1 MRPPQTKHRELMK
14 QPPPQSIHLKDYR
27 PPDYLVPRVEL
38 DFAIH
43 PDVTRVRSVLAV
55 TANYPESEPA
65 RPLELDG
72 ENLHLVSLYLDGV
85 ALVAGDY
92 MLSQDRLVVSNVP
105 RQFSLEI
112 ETEIKPYEN
121 TALEGLYQSGDILC
135 TQNEPEG
142 FRHITYFP
150 DRSDVMSVYTT
161 SIEAA
166 RERYPVL
173 LANGNEVETRTLDNG
188 RHMVKWHDP
197 FAKPCYLFAMVAG
210 DLGVVEDSFTTQSGR
225 EIAIRFFV
233 DKGNEPR
240 CGHAIESLK
249 GAMAWD
255 EQRFGLEY
263 DLDIYMVVAVD
274 TFNAG
279 AMENK
284 GLNIFNSQYVLA
296 DPKTATDADYQGI
309 ERVIAHEYFHNWTGN
324 RVTCRDWFQLTLKE
338 GLTVFRD
345 QEFSSDMSSRAV
357 KRIGDVRI
365 LREAQFAEDSG
376 PTSHP
381 IKPASYIEINNF
393 YTATVYNKGAE
404 VIRMIHTL
412 IGEDAFRRGMDLY
425 FERHDGQ
432 AVTTED
438 FVAAMADA
446 SDVDLSLFQRWYHQS
461 GTPTCEIT
469 MDWNAES
476 QSCCLTVRQH
486 CPQTDNQPAAP
497 FHMPMAFGLLGADGS
512 DLKATLDGG
521 TTASDMVEITGT
533 EQSFT
538 FDNVPE
544 CPVPSFFREFSAP
557 VHVNFDYSRD
567 DLAFLLAHDNDP
579 FNRYEAGQRLAVV
592 ELERLIANGAPHAT
606 AVAEDITD
614 AFGRLLDYGKQD
626 PAFVAEALV
635 LPSVTTLVER
645 MAVCDFDGAHAAR
658 QALSMAIAERHESK
672 MTAFYRSLHG
682 DEGPY
687 TLDPEAM
694 GRRALKNTLLAYL
707 TRVESSTHLET
718 ATSQFEHA
726 DNMTD
731 ELGALRALSQVA
743 CAERSMV
750 FKEFRARWHTEGLVM
765 NKWLATQAAAPLPDT
780 LTVVQALE
788 NDNVFDP
795 INPNKIRALFGAFG
809 RNLTQFHHVTG
820 EGYRFLAG
828 KIIDI
833 DSFNP
838 SMAASLAECYRKY
851 ARLDPGRK
859 DLMRPELERIL
870 AHPGLSKDVF
880 EIVTKTLQD
889 GA

>member
-1 MRPPQTKHRELMK
+1 MK
-14 QPPPQSIHLKDYR
+14 QAPPQSICLKDYR
-27 PPDYLVPRVEL
+27 PPDYLVPRIEL

-43 PDVTRVRSVLAV
+43 PDLTRVRSVLAV
-55 TANYPESEPA
+55 TANYPESERA

-72 ENLHLVSLYLDGV
+72 EGLHLVSLYLDGV
-85 ALVAGDY
+85 ALAAGDY
-92 MLSQDRLVVSNVP
+92 LLSRDGLVIANVP
-105 RQFSLEI
+105 RRFRLEI
-112 ETEIKPYEN
+112 ETEIRPHEN

-150 DRSDVMSVYTT
+150 DRSDVMGVYTT
-161 SIEAA
+161 SIEAD
-166 RERYPVL
+166 REQYPVL
-173 LANGNEVETRTLDNG
+173 LANGNEVERRALDNG

-197 FAKPCYLFAMVAG
+197 FAKPCYLFALVAG
-210 DLGVVEDSFTTQSGR
+210 DLGKVEDSFTTRSGR

-233 DKGNEPR
+233 DKGNESR
-240 CGHAIESLK
+240 CGHAIDSLK

-263 DLDIYMVVAVD
+263 DLDIYMIVAVD

-296 DPKTATDADYQGI
+296 DPKTATDADYQGV

-345 QEFSSDMSSRAV
+345 QEFCSDMSSRAV

-376 PTSHP
+376 PISHP
-381 IKPASYIEINNF
+381 IKPASYIEFNYF

-412 IGEDAFRRGMDLY
+412 IGGDAFRRGMDLY

-446 SDVDLSLFQRWYHQS
+446 SDVDLSQFQRWYHQG

-486 CPQTDNQPAAP
+486 CPPTDNRPAAP
-497 FHMPMAFGLLGADGS
+497 FHMPMALGLLGADGG
-512 DLKATLDGG
+512 DLTATRDDG
-521 TTASDMVEITGT
+521 TTAPGMVELTEA

-538 FDNVPE
+538 FGNVPE
-544 CPVPSFFREFSAP
+544 RPVPSFFREFSAP
-557 VHVNFDYSRD
+557 VRLNFDYSRD
-567 DLAFLLAHDNDP
+567 DLAFLLMHDADP
-579 FNRYEAGQRLAVV
+579 FNRYEAAQRLAIV
-592 ELERLIANGAPHAT
+592 ELDRLIADGALQAS

-614 AFGRLLDYGKQD
+614 AVGRLLDYGRQD
-626 PAFVAEALV
+626 PAFVAEALL

-645 MAVCDFDGAHAAR
+645 MDICDFDRAHAAR
-658 QALSMAIAERHESK
+658 QALSLAIAERHESK
-672 MTAFYRSLHG
+672 MTEFYRSLHG
-682 DEGPY
+682 GAGPY

-694 GRRALKNTLLAYL
+694 GRRTLKNTLLAYL
-707 TRVESSTHLET
+707 TLIESPTHLET

-731 ELGALRALSQVA
+731 ELGALRALSRIA
-743 CAERSMV
+743 CDERAV
-750 FKEFRARWHTEGLVM
+750 VIEAFRERWHGEGLVM
-765 NKWLATQAAAPLPDT
+765 NKWLAAQAAAPLPDT
-780 LTVVQALE
+780 LAVVQALE
-788 NDNVFDP
+788 NDDVFEP
-795 INPNKIRALFGAFG
+795 ANPNKIRALFGVFG

-838 SMAASLAECYRKY
+838 SMAASLTECYRKY
-851 ARLDPGRK
+851 ARLDAARK
-859 DLMRPELERIL
+859 GLMKTELERIL
-870 AHPGLSKDVF
+870 ARQGLSNDVF

>member
-1 MRPPQTKHRELMK
+1 MKHA
-14 QPPPQSIHLKDYR
+14 PPQSIHLKDYR
-27 PPDYLVPRVEL
+27 PPDYLVPRIEL
-38 DFAIH
+38 DFTIH
-43 PDVTRVRSVLAV
+43 SDATRVRSTLTV
-55 TANYPESEPA
+55 TANYPEGEPA

-72 ENLHLVSLYLDGV
+72 EDLHLVSLHLNDV
-85 ALVAGDY
+85 ALGTDDY
-92 MLSQDRLVVSNVP
+92 LLSQDRLVISNVP
-105 RQFSLEI
+105 RQFRLEI
-112 ETEIKPYEN
+112 ETAIMPHEN
-121 TALEGLYQSGDILC
+121 TALEGLYQSGNILC

-161 SIEAA
+161 SIEADL
-166 RERYPVL
+166 EQYPIL
-173 LANGNEVETRTLDNG
+173 LANGNEVERRQLDNG

-197 FAKPCYLFAMVAG
+197 FAKPCYLFALVAG
-210 DLGVVEDSFTTQSGR
+210 DLGLVEDAFTTMSGR

-233 DKGNEPR
+233 DKGNESR
-240 CGHAIESLK
+240 CGHAIDSLK
-249 GAMAWD
+249 SAMTWD

-296 DPKTATDADYQGI
+296 DPKTATDADYQGV

-381 IKPASYIEINNF
+381 IKPSSYIEINNF

-412 IGEDAFRRGMDLY
+412 IGDNAFRRGMDLY

-438 FVAAMADA
+438 FIAAMADA
-446 SDVDLSLFQRWYHQS
+446 SGVDLSLFQRWYHQG
-461 GTPTCEIT
+461 GTPTCEVD
-469 MDWNAES
+469 MDWNAET
-476 QSCCLTVRQH
+476 QSCCLTVRQS
-486 CPQTDNQPAAP
+486 CPPTDNKPAAP
-497 FHMPMAFGLLGADGS
+497 FHLPMAFGLLGADGS
-512 DLKATLDGG
+512 DLKVSLAG
-521 TTASDMVEITGT
+521 TTKVSDMLEITAA

-544 CPVPSFFREFSAP
+544 RPVPSLFRQFSAP
-557 VHVNFDYSRD
+557 VQVDFDYSRD
-567 DLAFLLAHDNDP
+567 DLGFLLAHDRDP
-579 FNRYEAGQRLAVV
+579 FNRYEAGQRLAIV
-592 ELERLIANGAPHAT
+592 ELEQLIANGVLQSA

-614 AFGRLLDYGKQD
+614 AFGRLLEHGKRD
-626 PAFVAEALV
+626 PAFVGEALI

-645 MAVCDFDGAHAAR
+645 MDVCDFEAAHAAR
-658 QALSMAIAERHESK
+658 KALYLSIAERHEAK
-672 MTAFYRSLHG
+672 MTAFYQSLHAV
-682 DEGPY
+682 EGPY
-687 TLDPEAM
+687 ALAPEAM

-707 TRVESSTHLET
+707 TLIESPRHLE
-718 ATSQFEHA
+718 AAAAQFEHA

-731 ELGALRALSQVA
+731 ELGALRALSQIA

-750 FKEFRARWHTEGLVM
+750 LKAFRARWHREGLVM

-780 LTVVQALE
+780 LAAVQALE
-788 NDNVFDP
+788 DDDVFDP
-795 INPNKIRALFGAFG
+795 INPNKVRALFGAFG

-820 EGYRFLAG
+820 EGYHFLAG

-838 SMAASLAECYRKY
+838 SMAAALAGCYRKY
-851 ARLDPGRK
+851 SRLDAGRK
-859 DLMRPELERIL
+859 GLMKTELERIL
-870 AHPGLSKDVF
+870 DRPELSKDVF
-880 EIVTKTLQD
+880 EIVTKTLQS

>member
-1 MRPPQTKHRELMK
+1 MKHA
-14 QPPPQSIHLKDYR
+14 PPQSIHLKDYR
-27 PPDYLVPRVEL
+27 PPDYLVPRIEL
-38 DFAIH
+38 DFTIH
-43 PDVTRVRSVLAV
+43 SDATRVRSTLTV
-55 TANYPESEPA
+55 TANYPEGEPA

-72 ENLHLVSLYLDGV
+72 EDLHLVSLHLNDAALGTDDYL
-85 ALVAGDY
+85 
-92 MLSQDRLVVSNVP
+92 LSQDRLVISNVP
-105 RQFSLEI
+105 RQFRLEI
-112 ETEIKPYEN
+112 ETAIKPHEN
-121 TALEGLYQSGDILC
+121 TALEGLYQSGSILC

-161 SIEAA
+161 SIEADL
-166 RERYPVL
+166 EQYPIL
-173 LANGNEVETRTLDNG
+173 LANGNEVERRQLDNG

-197 FAKPCYLFAMVAG
+197 FAKPCYLFALVAG
-210 DLGVVEDSFTTQSGR
+210 DLGLVEDTFTTMSGR

-233 DKGNEPR
+233 DKGNEFR
-240 CGHAIESLK
+240 CGHAVDSLK
-249 GAMAWD
+249 SAMTWD

-274 TFNAG
+274 AFNAG

-296 DPKTATDADYQGI
+296 DPKTATDADYQGV

-345 QEFSSDMSSRAV
+345 QEFCSDMSSRAV

-412 IGEDAFRRGMDLY
+412 IGDNAFRRGMDLY

-438 FVAAMADA
+438 FIAAMADA
-446 SDVDLSLFQRWYHQS
+446 SGVDLSLFQRWYHQG
-461 GTPTCEIT
+461 GTPTCEID
-469 MDWNAES
+469 MDWNAEA
-476 QSCCLTVRQH
+476 QSCCLTVRQS
-486 CPQTDNQPAAP
+486 CPPTDNKPAAP
-497 FHMPMAFGLLGADGS
+497 FHLPMAFGLLGADGS
-512 DLKATLDGG
+512 DLKVSLAG
-521 TTASDMVEITGT
+521 TTKVSDMLEITAA

-544 CPVPSFFREFSAP
+544 RPVPSLFRQFSAP
-557 VHVNFDYSRD
+557 VQVDFDYSRD
-567 DLAFLLAHDNDP
+567 DLGFLLAHDRDP
-579 FNRYEAGQRLAVV
+579 FNRYEAGQRLAIV
-592 ELERLIANGAPHAT
+592 ELEQLIANGVLQSA

-614 AFGRLLDYGKQD
+614 AFGRLLEHGKRD
-626 PAFVAEALV
+626 PAFVAEALI

-645 MAVCDFDGAHAAR
+645 MDVCDFEAAHAAR
-658 QALSMAIAERHESK
+658 RALYLAIAERHEAK
-672 MTAFYRSLHG
+672 MTEFYQSLHAV
-682 DEGPY
+682 EGPY
-687 TLDPEAM
+687 ALAPEAM
-694 GRRALKNTLLAYL
+694 GRRALKNTLLTYL
-707 TRVESSTHLET
+707 TLIESSRHLE
-718 ATSQFEHA
+718 AAAAQFEHA
-726 DNMTD
+726 DSMTD
-731 ELGALRALSQVA
+731 ELGALRALSQIA

-750 FKEFRARWHTEGLVM
+750 LKAFRARWHREGLVM

-780 LTVVQALE
+780 LAAVQALE
-788 NDNVFDP
+788 DDDVFDP
-795 INPNKIRALFGAFG
+795 INPNKVRALFGAFG

-820 EGYRFLAG
+820 DGYHFLAG

-838 SMAASLAECYRKY
+838 SMAAALAGCYRKY
-851 ARLDPGRK
+851 ARLDAGRK
-859 DLMRPELERIL
+859 GLMKTELERIL
-870 AHPGLSKDVF
+870 DRPELSKDVF
-880 EIVTKTLQD
+880 EIVTKTLQS